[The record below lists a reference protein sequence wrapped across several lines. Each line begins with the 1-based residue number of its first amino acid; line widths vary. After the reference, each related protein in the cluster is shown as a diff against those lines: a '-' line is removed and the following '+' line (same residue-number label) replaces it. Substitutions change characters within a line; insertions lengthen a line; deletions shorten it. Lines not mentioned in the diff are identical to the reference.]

1 MIFAEICGYI
11 ASFLYVIC
19 YLPQIYNIY
28 KKGTLYL
35 SNYFMLLQ
43 FTASVLMSIYGVM
56 EDLKPIYILNISSAA
71 LILLILIG
79 IYKTH
84 RNRSPNHLQPQPPP
98 PLFELPP
105 FDSPPFALPPF
116 E

>member
-1 MIFAEICGYI
+1 MLSEICGYI
-11 ASFLYVIC
+11 ASLLFIIC

-28 KKGTLYL
+28 KRDTLYL
-35 SNYFMLLQ
+35 SNYFILLQ
-43 FTASVLMSIYGVM
+43 FTAAVLMSIYGVM
-56 EDLKPIYILNISSAA
+56 EDLKPIYILNISASFLL
-71 LILLILIG
+71 LIILIG

>member
-1 MIFAEICGYI
+1 MLSEICGYI
-11 ASFLYVIC
+11 ASLLFIIC

-28 KKGTLYL
+28 KRDTLYL
-35 SNYFMLLQ
+35 SNYFILLQ
-43 FTASVLMSIYGVM
+43 FTAAVLMSIYGVM
-56 EDLKPIYILNISSAA
+56 EDLKPIYILNISASFLL
-71 LILLILIG
+71 LIILIG

-84 RNRSPNHLQPQPPP
+84 RNRSLRHLQPQPPP

-105 FDSPPFALPPF
+105 FDLPPFALTPF

>member
-1 MIFAEICGYI
+1 MLSEICGYI
-11 ASFLYVIC
+11 ASFLYGIC
-19 YLPQIYNIY
+19 YIPQIYNIY

-35 SNYFMLLQ
+35 SNYFILLQ
-43 FTASVLMSIYGVM
+43 FAAAVLMSIYGVM

-84 RNRSPNHLQPQPPP
+84 QNRSPRNLQTLPPP
-98 PLFELPP
+98 PFELPR
-105 FDSPPFALPPF
+105 F